1 MKKKKANKKVMKR
14 VNKKTQGDWKV
25 YILETEKN
33 QLYTGITNNLE
44 RRVNMHKKGKG
55 ALFTKF
61 FGVKEVLY
69 TEDSQTRSTAM
80 KREREIKKLVRSK
93 KLELIQTKI

>member
-1 MKKKKANKKVMKR
+1 MKKKTKKKAKKR
-14 VNKKTQGDWKV
+14 VNKKTVGDWKA

-33 QLYTGITNNLE
+33 QLYTGITNNLDH
-44 RRVNMHKKGKG
+44 RIDTHKKGKG

-93 KLELIQTKI
+93 KLELIQAKIN

>member
-1 MKKKKANKKVMKR
+1 MAKKKIKKKKR

-33 QLYTGITNNLE
+33 QLYTGITNNIE
-44 RRVNMHKKGKG
+44 RRIAMHKKGRG

-61 FGVKEVLY
+61 FGVKKVLY
-69 TEDSQTRSTAM
+69 TEDYPTRSTAL
-80 KREREIKKLVRSK
+80 KREFAIKKLTRNK
-93 KLELIQTKI
+93 KLELIYAID